1 MIKKLHIFSSLLL
14 CALFFTSCKKE
25 IVADDIYAYWKLQ
38 NDVEFTELAF
48 TNLDFLDVTRSEHA
62 WIDPVVNDS
71 IYHYVSVSVKS
82 DSLCLVDDN
91 NQEFVYTIKELHDS
105 VLVITDF
112 PGADKD
118 LVFKRINQTEE
129 HKIYE
134 TKATDFP
141 SDSLDIN
148 LKYQPDVWK
157 EYGKLILTNEQVRQ
171 AHTILEN
178 YMNKKLYY
186 TIKDIK
192 IKTKT
197 PNGTIKT
204 EYSNS
209 FKEDGIEP
217 LPFNHY
223 FRQYYGYM
231 KDGHL
236 IVNICL
242 VHSVFTLDNPFLYS
256 QLKYCEYLV
265 DDGGIHYGDARID
278 LTEGKVTDFHLN
290 GEA

>member
-1 MIKKLHIFSSLLL
+1 MIKKLHIISSILL
-14 CALFFTSCKKE
+14 CILFFTSCKKE

-38 NDVEFTELAF
+38 NDVKFTELAF
-48 TNLDFLDVTRSEHA
+48 TNLDFLDVTRLEHA

-71 IYHYVSVSVKS
+71 IYHYVSISVKG

-91 NQEFVYTIKELHDS
+91 DKEYVFTIKELHDS
-105 VLVITDF
+105 ILVITDF

-118 LVFKRINQTEE
+118 LFFKRINHT
-129 HKIYE
+129 KKAICI
-134 TKATDFP
+134 KATDFP

-157 EYGKLILTNEQVRQ
+157 EYGKLILTNEQVKQ

-178 YMNKKLYY
+178 YMDKKLYY
-186 TIKDIK
+186 TIKDLK
-192 IKTKT
+192 IKAKA
-197 PNGTIKT
+197 PNGKT

-236 IVNICL
+236 IVNVCL
-242 VHSVFTLDNPFLYS
+242 AHIVGASDRSFLYS
-256 QLKYCEYLV
+256 RLKYDAYLV
-265 DDGGIHYGDARID
+265 DDGGNHYGDARID
-278 LTEGKVTDFHLN
+278 LTEGKVIDFHLN

>member
-1 MIKKLHIFSSLLL
+1 MTRKLHILTGILL
-14 CALFFTSCKKE
+14 CTLLFTSCKKE
-25 IVADDIYAYWKLQ
+25 IITDDIYAYWKLQ
-38 NDVEFTELAF
+38 NDVKFTELAF
-48 TNLDFLDVTRSEHA
+48 TNLEFHDVARSKHA

-71 IYHYVSVSVKS
+71 IYHYVSVSVKG
-82 DSLCLVDDN
+82 DSLCLVDAN
-91 NQEFVYTIKELHDS
+91 NQEFIFTIKELHDS

-118 LVFKRINQTEE
+118 LVFKRIYQTEE
-129 HKIYE
+129 HKIRE
-134 TKATDFP
+134 IKATDFP

-148 LKYQPDVWK
+148 LKYQPYIWK
-157 EYGKLILTNEQVRQ
+157 EYGKLILTNEQVKQ

-186 TIKDIK
+186 TIKDIE
-192 IKTKT
+192 IETST

-209 FKEDGIEP
+209 FKKDGIEP

-231 KDGHL
+231 KDGHIIVDISL
-236 IVNICL
+236 IHN
-242 VHSVFTLDNPFLYS
+242 VFTLDNPFLYS
-256 QLKYCEYLV
+256 QLKHGEYGV
-265 DDGGIHYGDARID
+265 KGGGNHYGYTTID
-278 LTEGKVTDFHLN
+278 LTVGKVTDFHIN
-290 GEA
+290 AEI

>member
-1 MIKKLHIFSSLLL
+1 MIKKLHILSSILL
-14 CALFFTSCKKE
+14 CTLFFTSCKKE

-71 IYHYVSVSVKS
+71 IYHYVRVSVKG

-91 NQEFVYTIKELHDS
+91 NQEFIFTIKELHDS

-112 PGADKD
+112 PEADKD
-118 LVFKRINQTEE
+118 LVFKRINPFPQT
-129 HKIYE
+129 ISI
-134 TKATDFP
+134 KATDFP

-186 TIKDIK
+186 TIKDIE

-236 IVNICL
+236 IVNVCL
-242 VHSVFTLDNPFLYS
+242 AHIIHISNRSFLYS
-256 QLKYCEYLV
+256 RLKYDAYLV
-265 DDGGIHYGDARID
+265 DDGGNYFGDASID
-278 LTEGKVTDFHLN
+278 LTEGKVIRFSIN

>member
-1 MIKKLHIFSSLLL
+1 MTRKLHILTGILL
-14 CALFFTSCKKE
+14 CTMLFTSCKKE

-48 TNLDFLDVTRSEHA
+48 TNLEFHGVARSKHA

-71 IYHYVSVSVKS
+71 IYHYVSVSVKG
-82 DSLCLVDDN
+82 DSLCLVDDI
-91 NQEFVYTIKELHDS
+91 NQEFIFTIKELHDS

-118 LVFKRINQTEE
+118 LVFKRIDPSPKT
-129 HKIYE
+129 ISI
-134 TKATDFP
+134 KATDFP

-157 EYGKLILTNEQVRQ
+157 EYGKLILTNEQVKQ

-192 IKTKT
+192 IEAT
-197 PNGTIKT
+197 P
-204 EYSNS
+204 
-209 FKEDGIEP
+209 
-217 LPFNHY
+217 
-223 FRQYYGYM
+223 
-231 KDGHL
+231 
-236 IVNICL
+236 
-242 VHSVFTLDNPFLYS
+242 
-256 QLKYCEYLV
+256 
-265 DDGGIHYGDARID
+265 
-278 LTEGKVTDFHLN
+278 LTEL
-290 GEA
+290 